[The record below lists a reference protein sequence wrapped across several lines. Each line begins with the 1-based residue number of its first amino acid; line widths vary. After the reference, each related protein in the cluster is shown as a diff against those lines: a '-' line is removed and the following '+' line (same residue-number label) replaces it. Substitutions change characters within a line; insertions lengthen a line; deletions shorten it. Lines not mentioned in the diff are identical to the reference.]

1 MVSSPGLFLL
11 LIFATIW
18 RGNGHPAALA
28 ARTQLATV
36 YTKKSYNAPR
46 REQMD
51 LHQLRC
57 FVAAAEELHFGRAAQ
72 RLEMLPSALGRF
84 IRLLEEDLGTRLMAR
99 TTRSVAL
106 TDDGTAL
113 LKEARVL
120 LTQADALTAK
130 YRAHGRHQA
139 VTVRVGAID
148 SAAAGLLPMLLQDFR
163 KQRPEVTV
171 QLVEDKTIR
180 LLPRVLS
187 GRIDLAFVRPPEHR
201 DRRLDF
207 MFLLHETAVV
217 AVSDRHP
224 FASKK
229 RLSIADLAD
238 QPLIVPERRS
248 RPHSHDL
255 TMKLFA
261 EAGLEARVV
270 QIADEKQ
277 TIVNL
282 VSAELGV
289 AIVPKWTSRM
299 APRGVRYIRLA
310 ASDMNKLPLAA
321 AWTHGTRDPIRDD
334 ILAMVKVHLP
344 RYAREA

>member
-1 MVSSPGLFLL
+1 
-11 LIFATIW
+11 
-18 RGNGHPAALA
+18 
-28 ARTQLATV
+28 
-36 YTKKSYNAPR
+36 
-46 REQMD
+46 MD

-84 IRLLEEDLGTRLMAR
+84 IRILEEDLGTRLMMR
-99 TTRSVAL
+99 TTRSVTL
-106 TDDGTAL
+106 TDDGAAF
-113 LKEARVL
+113 LKEARSL
-120 LTQADALTAK
+120 LAQAEALVAK
-130 YRAHGRHQA
+130 FRMSGRKQA
-139 VTVRVGAID
+139 ATVRVGAID
-148 SAAAGLLPMLLQDFR
+148 SAAAGLLPMLLHDFR
-163 KQRPEVTV
+163 MQRPDVTV

-187 GRIDLAFVRPPEHR
+187 GRIDLAFVRPPESP
-201 DRRLDF
+201 DKRLEF
-207 MFLLHETAVV
+207 MFLFHETAVV

-224 FASKK
+224 LASRK
-229 RLSIADLAD
+229 RVTIADLAN

-255 TMKLFA
+255 TMKLFS
-261 EAGLEARVV
+261 EAALEARIV
-270 QIADEKQ
+270 QVADEKQ

-282 VSAELGV
+282 VSADLGV

-299 APRGVRYIRLA
+299 AARGVRYVRLA

-321 AWTHGTRDPIRDD
+321 AWARGTRDPIRDS
-334 ILAMVKVHLP
+334 ILETLKAHLS